1 MEAALRVKKLCS
13 EFAGPFEL
21 SLGIGTCAAI
31 TGSSGSGK
39 SLFLR
44 MIADLDP
51 NEGEVWLNE
60 RERASMSAPAWRKQV
75 TYVSAESGW
84 WTDRVIEHFAVNRR
98 SEVAALAARLG
109 LRVDLLDAP
118 IAQLSTG
125 EKQRFSLIRAVL
137 PDPPVLLLDEP
148 TGPLDEDRSF
158 GSRRSFGSEWQ
169 REHPSCWAL
178 TIQTRPSA
186 WAISA
191 IEWLQDIWKCHA
203 IPLAGIILGNV
214 LNSASLSLDSF
225 LGSVHR
231 ERQAIEARLSLGEAY
246 RQAIAPLVR
255 EAIRRGLLP
264 IINQMSAAGIGTL
277 PGIMTGQILAGLDP
291 LEAVKTQILQ
301 MFLLSGGSGL
311 SALVVSYLAAWR
323 LTDQRQ
329 RLRLDRL
336 SNRS

>member
-1 MEAALRVKKLCS
+1 MEEALRVKKLRS

-98 SEVAALAARLG
+98 NEVAALAARLG

-125 EKQRFSLIRAVL
+125 EKQRFSLIRAIL
-137 PDPPVLLLDEP
+137 PDPPVLLVDEP
-148 TGPLDEDRSF
+148 TG
-158 GSRRSFGSEWQ
+158 
-169 REHPSCWAL
+169 C
-178 TIQTRPSA
+178 
-186 WAISA
+186 
-191 IEWLQDIWKCHA
+191 
-203 IPLAGIILGNV
+203 V
-214 LNSASLSLDSF
+214 
-225 LGSVHR
+225 
-231 ERQAIEARLSLGEAY
+231 Y
-246 RQAIAPLVR
+246 RKLK
-255 EAIRRGLLP
+255 
-264 IINQMSAAGIGTL
+264 
-277 PGIMTGQILAGLDP
+277 PGG
-291 LEAVKTQILQ
+291 
-301 MFLLSGGSGL
+301 
-311 SALVVSYLAAWR
+311 W
-323 LTDQRQ
+323 
-329 RLRLDRL
+329 
-336 SNRS
+336 